1 MILEIIQIL
10 KLDDWYGVSKNVDIA
25 KGVHQTTTSVKEA
38 IKIANRKRKA
48 KLDHGH

>member
-25 KGVHQTTTSVKEA
+25 KGIHQTTTSVKEA
-38 IKIANRKRKA
+38 IKIANRKRRAQKEY
-48 KLDHGH
+48 GN